1 MKIIKRNGSEA
12 EFDKNKIAVAI
23 EKANNAVD
31 EAYRITPLQIERI
44 VESVVISCESLGRS
58 PEVEEVQDMVER
70 HLNKWGGNC
79 FSYAALLGFLVRE
92 ATGLQVTAYHGDTP
106 GSAAPLVPHG
116 WITVMQDGQ
125 QDDYDVELDKF
136 TKYATSKCY
145 KVLAT
150 ESKLHLNGVG
160 SNLY

>member
-1 MKIIKRNGSEA
+1 
-12 EFDKNKIAVAI
+12 
-23 EKANNAVD
+23 
-31 EAYRITPLQIERI
+31 
-44 VESVVISCESLGRS
+44 
-58 PEVEEVQDMVER
+58 MVER
-70 HLNKWGGNC
+70 HLDKWGGNC

-116 WITVMQDGQ
+116 WITVLQDGQ
-125 QDDYDVELDKF
+125 QYVYDVELDKF